1 MEKLMEKV
9 MELIERDDLKSKH
22 RAYEKVSKRFYL
34 YHILRRNGMTLTV
47 ISKLFEKN
55 HASVIHGIKVYKNR
69 VEINDRQMIG
79 HLEEY
84 RQIIE
89 GIEVK
94 YHNLSEDIK
103 SAKTLEDLNTIKRRA
118 ELNLYPQ
125 LYYL

>member
-1 MEKLMEKV
+1 
-9 MELIERDDLKSKH
+9 
-22 RAYEKVSKRFYL
+22 
-34 YHILRRNGMTLTV
+34 MTLNL

-69 VEINDRQMIG
+69 VEINDHAMVH

-84 RQIIE
+84 RRIIE

-94 YHNLSEDIK
+94 YHNLKQDIK
-103 SAKTLEDLNTIKRRA
+103 SATTIKDLNIIKKRA

-125 LYYL
+125 LYY